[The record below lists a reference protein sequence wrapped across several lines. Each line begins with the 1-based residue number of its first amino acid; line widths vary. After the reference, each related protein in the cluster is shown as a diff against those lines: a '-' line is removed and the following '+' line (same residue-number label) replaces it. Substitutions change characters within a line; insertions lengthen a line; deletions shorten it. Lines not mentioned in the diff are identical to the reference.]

1 MTTPMMATS
10 GGNAGGIQGN
20 QLPGNRRADIG
31 PHNNPDCLIQR
42 HQSAVHK
49 ADNHNGCG
57 RGALDNGSDAGSYG
71 NTEQAVAGQLFQN
84 GFHAVPGSRFQT
96 DTHHMH
102 SI

>member
-1 MTTPMMATS
+1 MATS
-10 GGNAGGIQGN
+10 GAM
-20 QLPGNRRADIG
+20 REASRAISCPVIVVPILA